1 MSILV
6 EHIEG
11 VLEIRLNRPDKLNA
25 LTLVMARELLAR
37 VTDGLRDAQVRAIL
51 LRGKGRA
58 FCAGKD
64 RDDPPAPEFVS
75 VLQDLA
81 KALMNT
87 AKPVVAAVHGWVIG
101 AGLELMLNC
110 DIAIASRG
118 ARFMLPEVNMGLF
131 GTGAVASLLPRSVG
145 LQKAKGML
153 MLGREVSATDAER
166 WGLIWA
172 VIDDENLVTEARNLA
187 RQLAAGDPVVL
198 GAMKE
203 LLHRESI
210 GDIAGALQ
218 REAQAHD
225 KLGGRPP
232 LQC

>member
-1 MSILV
+1 MSILT
-6 EHIEG
+6 HTDEG

-25 LTLVMARELLAR
+25 LTLAMAREILACMN
-37 VTDGLRDAQVRAIL
+37 DGLHDAQVRAIL
-51 LRGKGRA
+51 LRGEGRA

-64 RDDPPAPEFVS
+64 RDDPPASAFVT

-81 KALMNT
+81 RALMNT

-101 AGLELMLNC
+101 AGLELMLNS
-110 DIAIASRG
+110 DIAIAAHS
-118 ARFMLPEVNMGLF
+118 ARFMLPEVNVGLF

-153 MLGREVSATDAER
+153 MLGSEVSAADAER

-172 VIDDENLVTEARNLA
+172 VTDDEHLVAEARRLA
-187 RQLAAGDPVVL
+187 KQLAASAPSVL
-198 GAMKE
+198 GAMKA
-203 LLHRESI
+203 LLHSETI
-210 GDIAGALQ
+210 GDIAEALQ

-225 KLGGRPP
+225 KLMGRPP
-232 LQC
+232 FQC